1 MKNIKY
7 HIALFFLFIMYSFIG
22 YCQNNNKPFK
32 ISDSYFDSTI
42 QKNESRVKFVFVNTK
57 NDKVNTS
64 VTLFYNN
71 TLNTTNQEENG
82 NYQLTLSPGK
92 YKFTFIYKK
101 NQDLPY
107 FVQDDYIISTDSIQ
121 VDAAHRMI
129 IRINLGDVPSEK
141 EKDHEVV
148 KKPVLYFYPTQKQS
162 IHVILKPKG
171 QLLFSYPLYNNGWSF
186 TGEPNGNID
195 LNGKQYRY
203 LFWEAA
209 TENIK
214 NHFQPTQGFVVAQTD
229 LLGFLEEKLEAM
241 GLSAAEQ
248 QDFITYWYPQMADNA
263 YSYIHFMFN
272 QSCDNIAELRISPQ
286 PEMLFRVYM
295 LWSELPE
302 QTLLQPTAQD
312 MPTLKRE
319 GFHVVEWGGVELSP
333 SVLFPTT
340 QR

>member
-1 MKNIKY
+1 MKPY
-7 HIALFFLFIMYSFIG
+7 PYSLLLCLLLVFLNSHAAEKPYDILLNVKDKTLSDTDAIVTFTFINQHKEPLQI
-22 YCQNNNKPFK
+22 PVTA
-32 ISDSYFDSTI
+32 SY
-42 QKNESRVKFVFVNTK
+42 
-57 NDKVNTS
+57 
-64 VTLFYNN
+64 
-71 TLNTTNQEENG
+71 NG
-82 NYQLTLSPGK
+82 NLFLRAADANGNIIMPLKPGK
-92 YKFTFIYKK
+92 YTFIFLYKK
-101 NQDLPY
+101 GILP
-107 FVQDDYIISTDSIQ
+107 DYMEEDTYGVSTDSIQ

-148 KKPVLYFYPTQKQS
+148 KKPVLYFYPTQKQA
-162 IHVILKPKG
+162 IHVVLKPKG

-209 TENIK
+209 TDNLRA
-214 NHFQPTQGFVVAQTD
+214 HFQPTQGFVVAQTD